1 MGRGAGVLLTV
12 AACREAAPS
21 SCLPGARE
29 SGVWGRPSISSR
41 TGTPVYILGRERTCG
56 PCTPETC
63 GQARGSRTAP
73 GDRPDPA
80 LSSTGPGLAAASW
93 GKIYL
98 QVSAGPRSGR
108 GLMGA
113 AGASAKPWG
122 PEDRPADPRGAPK
135 PLGPAPPP
143 IASPSGCSWCPR
155 LGASEQPSRAPM
167 ALPQQP
173 GSPTGRR
180 GVRGSCGGC
189 PHRAPHRPPQWFL
202 QAGADEG
209 VLAGRGAAG
218 RAGAVLL

>member
-1 MGRGAGVLLTV
+1 MVAIGGDRPGLRQLSQRLGGREEGALLVPWAGVLGALLAA
-12 AACREAAPS
+12 AACREAGPS
-21 SCLPGARE
+21 SCLPGAQE

-56 PCTPETC
+56 PCTPETR

-80 LSSTGPGLAAASW
+80 HSSTGPGPAAASW

-122 PEDRPADPRGAPK
+122 PEDRPGDPRGDPMS
-135 PLGPAPPP
+135 LGPAPPP
-143 IASPSGCSWCPR
+143 PSPHPQ
-155 LGASEQPSRAPM
+155 GA
-167 ALPQQP
+167 P
-173 GSPTGRR
+173 G
-180 GVRGSCGGC
+180 
-189 PHRAPHRPPQWFL
+189 A
-202 QAGADEG
+202 
-209 VLAGRGAAG
+209 
-218 RAGAVLL
+218 